1 MGKLLNDMHYS
12 EELEYNSW
20 NERNVFYKVD
30 RVYPE
35 HIKPDIDSF
44 YYEGNVV
51 PESAAR
57 TDFVPERGAENS
69 APLPPTVTR
78 DKLGRFV
85 LKYTPAVG
93 STDAQR
99 AVNIMFADF
108 TGIPDSLKFAEPG
121 KLYITATSTENPLQ
135 NPVEYLLNEHYTE
148 IYNEDAYDP
157 ATGLYKP
164 RKLVIGV
171 APLLK
176 GTTGLSRWPAKTSI
190 HIAFYALRRV
200 A

>member
-1 MGKLLNDMHYS
+1 MHYS
-12 EELEYNSW
+12 EELEYKSW
-20 NERNVFYKVD
+20 NKRNVFYKVD

-35 HIKPDIDSF
+35 HIKPGVNLF
-44 YYEGNVV
+44 YYDNNVV
-51 PESAAR
+51 PENTAR
-57 TDFVPERGAENS
+57 TNFVPERGAEKS
-69 APLPPTVTR
+69 ASLPPTVTR

-148 IYNEDAYDP
+148 IYNGP
-157 ATGLYKP
+157 ATALNKP

-176 GTTGLSRWPAKTSI
+176 ETTGLSRWPAKTSI
-190 HIAFYALRRV
+190 HIAFYALQRV

>member
-1 MGKLLNDMHYS
+1 MGKTLANMFYS
-12 EELEYNSW
+12 EELEYSDWSNS
-20 NERNVFYKVD
+20 VYYKVD
-30 RVYPE
+30 QLYPNR
-35 HIKPDIDSF
+35 ITPGVSANF

-51 PESAAR
+51 PENTAR

-69 APLPPTVTR
+69 ASLPTTVTR

-93 STDAQR
+93 STDEQR
-99 AVNIMFADF
+99 AVNILF
-108 TGIPDSLKFAEPG
+108 TGITGLPDSLKFAEPG
-121 KLYITATSTENPLQ
+121 KLYIIATSTENPLQ
-135 NPVEYLLNEHYTE
+135 NPVEYMLNEHYTE
-148 IYNEDAYDP
+148 IYNNDAYNP
-157 ATGLYKP
+157 ATGFYKP

-176 GTTGLSRWPAKTSI
+176 GTTGLSCWPSKTAI
-190 HIAFYALRRV
+190 HIAYYALRRV